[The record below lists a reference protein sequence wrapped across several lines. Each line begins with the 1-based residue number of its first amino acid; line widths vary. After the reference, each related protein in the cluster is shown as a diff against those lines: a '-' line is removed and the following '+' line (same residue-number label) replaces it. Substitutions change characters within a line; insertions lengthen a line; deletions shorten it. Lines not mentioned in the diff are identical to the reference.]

1 MQATDPGIIAV
12 PVCCFEQA
20 KDAAARWK
28 DMGSLRLYY
37 MVHAGLS
44 LCLKVKHGIVSVLV

>member
-1 MQATDPGIIAV
+1 MQATDPGINAV
-12 PVCCFEQA
+12 PIRCFEQA
-20 KDAAARWK
+20 KTQLPERYGLNQAI
-28 DMGSLRLYY
+28 Y